1 VTDAYAGAAARLGVK
16 FLKYTEATGIVTEKM
31 RLRAVKTAA
40 GDISTAV
47 VLNAA
52 GAYAGKVAAM
62 AGLALPIRPERHEV
76 LVTEP
81 VNPLQGPMVISMSRR
96 FYCQQTPHGNF
107 IMGQGEPNEPES
119 FNIRSRPRFLTE
131 LARKISQT
139 FPLLGELRVIRQ
151 WAGLYEMTPD
161 AHPILGESE
170 ELTGFLRRR
179 VSAGTAS

>member
-1 VTDAYAGAAARLGVK
+1 MTYAYAGAAARLGVK

-81 VNPLQGPMVISMSRR
+81 VNPLQGP
-96 FYCQQTPHGNF
+96 
-107 IMGQGEPNEPES
+107 
-119 FNIRSRPRFLTE
+119 
-131 LARKISQT
+131 
-139 FPLLGELRVIRQ
+139 
-151 WAGLYEMTPD
+151 
-161 AHPILGESE
+161 
-170 ELTGFLRRR
+170 
-179 VSAGTAS
+179 